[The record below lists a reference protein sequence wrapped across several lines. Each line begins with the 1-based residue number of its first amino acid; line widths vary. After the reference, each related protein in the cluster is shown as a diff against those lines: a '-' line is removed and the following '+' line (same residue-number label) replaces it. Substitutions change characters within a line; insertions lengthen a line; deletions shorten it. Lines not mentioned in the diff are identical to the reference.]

1 MKRLIISLLCSVLLL
16 PFVIGVSP
24 SLQWGDTPLKTNLP
38 PVVITGR
45 STYKIIESRQ
55 IPIPAPF
62 LPGSKERPKIALSSI
77 SADIP
82 ESGKHQPVPKSP
94 GCTYRNA
101 ITTKVATIFKKDKAY
116 DQRGKYL
123 FLNRR
128 YTEAIETFQHL
139 INTYP
144 ESPKIGEA
152 HFWIGE
158 CYFQIDDTD
167 KAKKYFEATFKK
179 YPSSL
184 YADYAVYSLGW
195 LSYKRRDFPKAIEYF
210 KKGSLSYPSSPIYP
224 QMLFWLAESYMQSGN
239 TDQAFVYFSKFLKK
253 APESRLRIPALFEV
267 ARIKFYK
274 KEYQTSKKILK
285 NLLTLK
291 VSEPLL
297 PKVYLLIGWCEY
309 FLSDANGIKTFRKVL
324 KFPGLSNELV
334 QEALY
339 GMSLSAL
346 QQGKP
351 EIAKSSLV
359 KLGPLS
365 RWFGEV
371 AIELANYYFNKRDYK
386 KAGEYCAKVFQYYA
400 KTPYLEKAYM
410 ILGNSAYN
418 TKDYSHATEY
428 YTRVILG
435 KVEELRPMAIF
446 AKGLSFYQ
454 IGSFK
459 EAIISWVDLI
469 RRYPKFPQ
477 RNEAIY
483 WIGSAY
489 LNLNDDR
496 MALSYFRQLKVDPV
510 LYPKAMMQLAQYW
523 FSEQAWRK
531 ALMALQRFLRLYPR
545 HEYAVFAM
553 GMIGEIYFNQK
564 SYSKATQWL
573 SKALNSLRKNRDR
586 ELQAKLTFIMGQ
598 IAYRQ
603 GDFNRAIS
611 YFNQIVQRLPKN
623 AYSDK
628 ALYWKSMSYY
638 SMRAYEKAIFS
649 FKTFIKK
656 FPESSKVPDAYLK
669 IADCY
674 YNLKNYALSDAYY
687 RKISSSR
694 RGKNVKEKAAY
705 GRILSLYQRG
715 NFKEFHA
722 EAKKFIRYYPDSP
735 LIMNVI
741 QNLAEYY
748 ERLGKT
754 EKEIELLEGYI
765 KSHRNAK
772 QVDAIRF
779 KLAKLYEK
787 KGLYNSALI
796 QLRLI
801 SSKKQSPFLSVAEK
815 EMGDLY
821 FRQKLYR
828 ESILHYRAYLN
839 SEKPSPAIV
848 KEVKKQLITCL
859 IITGDFKTA
868 ERELRESTKAFGID
882 WGARLYIKLGKTY
895 EKRKM
900 YGPALTAYQ
909 IAQKSSDPGIKCES
923 MVYVSDIYLRRK
935 KYDKTLKTLLMV
947 RYSHPECRDLSER
960 ALLKL
965 SILLGKKGKKDEA
978 RQLLNMLVKSRNKE
992 IKKLAKKALNRL
1004 H

>member
-1 MKRLIISLLCSVLLL
+1 MKRVVCCFFSLLLIL
-16 PFVIGVSP
+16 PLVIGITP

-38 PVVITGR
+38 PVVITGT
-45 STYKIIESRQ
+45 STFKIIESRQ
-55 IPIPAPF
+55 VPVPAPF
-62 LPGSKERPKIALSSI
+62 LPGSKESPKIALSGI

-94 GCTYRNA
+94 GCTYQNA

-139 INTYP
+139 IDTYP

-158 CYFQIDDTD
+158 CYYQVDDTE
-167 KAKKYFEATFKK
+167 KARRYFEITFEK

-184 YADYAVYSLGW
+184 YADYAIYSLGW
-195 LSYKRRDFPKAIEYF
+195 LSYKKRDFPKAIEYF
-210 KKGSLSYPSSPIYP
+210 KQGSLSYPNSPIYP
-224 QMLFWLAESYMQSGN
+224 QMLFWLAESYMQNGD
-239 TDQAFVYFSKFLKK
+239 TDQAYTFFSKFLKR
-253 APESRLRIPALFEV
+253 APESRLKIPALFEV
-267 ARIKFYK
+267 ARIQFYR
-274 KEYQTSKKILK
+274 KEYQASKETLG
-285 NLLTLK
+285 NLLSLK
-291 VSEPLL
+291 VPEPLL
-297 PKVYLLIGWCEY
+297 PKIYLLIGWCEY
-309 FLSDANGIKTFRKVL
+309 FLKDANGIKTFNRVL
-324 KFPGLSNELV
+324 KSQKLSNELV
-334 QEALY
+334 QESLY

-346 QQGKP
+346 QQKKP
-351 EIAKSSLV
+351 EIAKSCLI

-365 RWFGEV
+365 KWYGEV
-371 AIELANYYFNKRDYK
+371 AIGLANYYFNQRDYR
-386 KAGEYCAKVFQYYA
+386 KAGEYCAKIFQYCA

-435 KVEELRPMAIF
+435 KVEDLRPMAVF

-454 IGSFK
+454 IGSFR
-459 EAIISWVDLI
+459 EAIDSWGNLVK
-469 RRYPKFPQ
+469 RYPKFPR
-477 RNEAIY
+477 RNETIY
-483 WIGSAY
+483 WMGSAY
-489 LNLNDDR
+489 LNLHDDKK
-496 MALSYFRQLKVDPV
+496 ALYFFEMLKADPV
-510 LYPKAMMQLAQYW
+510 LYPKALTQLAQFW
-523 FSEQAWRK
+523 FSQQAWRK
-531 ALMALQRFLRLYPR
+531 ALTVLHRFLRLYPR
-545 HEYAVFAM
+545 HEYAGFAM

-564 SYSKATQWL
+564 SYAKATEWISRAL
-573 SKALNSLRKNRDR
+573 SHLRKSRDK
-586 ELQAKLTFIMGQ
+586 EQQAKLTFILGQ

-603 GDFNRAIS
+603 GNFKGAITFFNRVAEN
-611 YFNQIVQRLPKN
+611 FPKN
-623 AYSDK
+623 AYSDQ

-638 SMRAYEKAIFS
+638 SMRNYEKAIFS
-649 FKTFIKK
+649 FKTFIKR
-656 FPESSKVPDAYLK
+656 FPESTRVPDAYLK

-674 YNLKNYALSDAYY
+674 YNLRNYALSDVYY
-687 RKISSSR
+687 RRISSLR
-694 RGKNVKEKAAY
+694 QGKNVKEKAAY

-748 ERLGKT
+748 ERHGKT
-754 EKEIELLEGYI
+754 EREIDLLEGYI
-765 KSHRNAK
+765 KSHRNAR

-787 KGLYNSALI
+787 KGLYNAALV

-801 SSKKQSPFLSVAEK
+801 SSKKQSPFLSLAEK

-821 FRQKLYR
+821 FRKKLFR

-868 ERELRESTKAFGID
+868 ERELRESVKAFGID
-882 WGARLYIKLGKTY
+882 WGARLYIKLGKAY

-900 YGPALTAYQ
+900 YSPALTAYR
-909 IAQKSSDPGIKCES
+909 IAQKSSDPGVKCES
-923 MVYVSDIYLRRK
+923 MVHVSGIYLRRK

-965 SILLGKKGKKDEA
+965 SILLGKKGKKEEA

-992 IKKLAKKALNRL
+992 IKRLAKKALDRL